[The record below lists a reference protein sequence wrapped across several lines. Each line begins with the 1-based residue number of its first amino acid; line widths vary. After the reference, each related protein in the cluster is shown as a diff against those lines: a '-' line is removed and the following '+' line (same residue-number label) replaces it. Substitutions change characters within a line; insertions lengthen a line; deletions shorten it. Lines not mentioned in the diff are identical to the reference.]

1 MKIFFEKINRSIL
14 LARCILTFIFRGKAN
29 MVIFS
34 PSSIIVVLTGK
45 LGDIVCCTP
54 VLRAIRKN
62 LPNTRIIVAGTPN
75 LVRPILAD
83 SGLADDY
90 IKLEERGVIR
100 RIKNYNADAALI
112 TGPSFTPA
120 ALLYVSG
127 IKLVVAPKV
136 VGGFSPSETRPY
148 KILQYLIKTFPYRI
162 GEYAPRERLKA
173 LEPLGIFEDDTTKKL
188 VYSRDAEKRIKELFS
203 EQEITKNDFLVGISP
218 SAGNKIKEWP
228 TERFAEVADYLTKK
242 YKAKVFIVGGNN
254 DYELAEKMKSS
265 MRTKTIDTTG
275 MRIDEL
281 KAFISRLNLFIAVD
295 TGPIYIA
302 EAFGVPTI
310 DIVGPMDEREQPP
323 VGRFHKVVKPDRKKP
338 ELHILNARVY
348 NEKEALRQIFSIS
361 TQNVLKEVDKFM
373 QDIVSISI

>member
-148 KILQYLIKTFPYRI
+148 KILQ
-162 GEYAPRERLKA
+162 
-173 LEPLGIFEDDTTKKL
+173 
-188 VYSRDAEKRIKELFS
+188 
-203 EQEITKNDFLVGISP
+203 
-218 SAGNKIKEWP
+218 
-228 TERFAEVADYLTKK
+228 
-242 YKAKVFIVGGNN
+242 
-254 DYELAEKMKSS
+254 
-265 MRTKTIDTTG
+265 
-275 MRIDEL
+275 
-281 KAFISRLNLFIAVD
+281 
-295 TGPIYIA
+295 
-302 EAFGVPTI
+302 
-310 DIVGPMDEREQPP
+310 
-323 VGRFHKVVKPDRKKP
+323 DRKS
-338 ELHILNARVY
+338 V
-348 NEKEALRQIFSIS
+348 
-361 TQNVLKEVDKFM
+361 V
-373 QDIVSISI
+373 

>member
-1 MKIFFEKINRSIL
+1 
-14 LARCILTFIFRGKAN
+14 

-148 KILQYLIKTFPYRI
+148 KILQYLIKTFPYRM